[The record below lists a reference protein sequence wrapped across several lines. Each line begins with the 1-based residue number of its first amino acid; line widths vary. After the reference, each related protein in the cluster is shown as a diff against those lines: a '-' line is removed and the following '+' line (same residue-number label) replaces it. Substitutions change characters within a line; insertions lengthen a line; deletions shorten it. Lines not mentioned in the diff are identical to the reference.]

1 MENTKKLPRVAMS
14 AWVWAMMEPLETATR
29 LPI

>member
-1 MENTKKLPRVAMS
+1 MENTKKLPRAAMS
-14 AWVWAMMEPLETATR
+14 AWAMMEPSATATR